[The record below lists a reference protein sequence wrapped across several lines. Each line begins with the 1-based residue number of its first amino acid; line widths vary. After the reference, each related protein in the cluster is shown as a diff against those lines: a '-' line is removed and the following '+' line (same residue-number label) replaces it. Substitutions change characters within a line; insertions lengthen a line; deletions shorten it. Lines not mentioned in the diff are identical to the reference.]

1 VNDRPSAL
9 ATAVV
14 LALILAGG
22 WGLRT
27 AYLSHVQ
34 AKPGFAWADPDG
46 YTRQAR
52 SLVTEDGR
60 WRWSWDVVHYE
71 WNSRIWVLPPGYQV
85 VLSWFARERAAFPGN
100 AARFNILLSTL
111 LCGLLFWIAARL
123 HSRRAG
129 LVAAA
134 IGAVWLPQVS
144 GAPFFFQEQ
153 LYVPLLA
160 LSFALAIEAWTRESK
175 GPLFALAGLT
185 FGLTALTRAMPFY
198 FVPIAAAAFL
208 MGSPDRRA
216 GWSRALWFVA
226 GFVVVVLPYVVW
238 VSIAHGQLILI
249 DNHGPIEADRF
260 AASRT
265 ATTPGVVDAVRLVV
279 TQAISAPAA
288 FAAAKWDMLRGMFQV
303 QGGRWL
309 QYYGDAPSAQSAELW
324 KWTAHVCTDLL
335 FVVATIL
342 APLGVVLARRTR
354 EAVLLALWPPV
365 LVVLSVIASYAG
377 ARYRAGLEPHVIV
390 LASVVLAGAWRRP
403 SRVGLGL
410 ALGACLGMAAI
421 VLPQV
426 PRSLAARAQYAIAP
440 WDGTAPGATTTA
452 TGAAGLNILPR
463 AGSVTFSIAL
473 VDGTHTD
480 PVRAVVWVN
489 RERAAEVSIG
499 PSPQTIT
506 AASAGP
512 GFAYVEIEPL
522 TPEGQPPPRY
532 SVTLPR

>member
-1 VNDRPSAL
+1 MSDRPSAL

-14 LALILAGG
+14 LALILAGA

-27 AYLSHVQ
+27 AYLSHAQ
-34 AKPGFAWADPDG
+34 AKPGFAWADPDS

-52 SLVTEDGR
+52 SLVAEDGR

-85 VLSWFARERAAFPGN
+85 ALSWFARDRAAFPGN

-111 LCGLLFWIAARL
+111 LCGLLFWIAARI

-129 LVAAA
+129 LLAAA

-144 GAPFFFQEQ
+144 SGPFFFQEQ
-153 LYVPLLA
+153 LYLPLLA
-160 LSFALAIEAWTRESK
+160 LSFALAIEGWVRESK
-175 GPLFALAGLT
+175 GPLFALAGLV
-185 FGLTALTRAMPFY
+185 FGMTALTRAMPFY
-198 FVPIAAAAFL
+198 FVPIAAAAFIV
-208 MGSPDRRA
+208 GSSKRPL
-216 GWSRALWFVA
+216 GWRRALWFVA
-226 GFVVVVLPYVVW
+226 GFIVVVLPYVVW

-279 TQAISAPAA
+279 AQAVSAPSA
-288 FAAAKWDMLRGMFQV
+288 FVAAKWDMLRGMFQV

-309 QYYGDAPSAQSAELW
+309 QYYGDAPSARSAELW
-324 KWTAHVCTDLL
+324 KWTAHAGIDLL
-335 FVVATIL
+335 FVVTTVL
-342 APLGVVLARRTR
+342 APLGIVLARRTR
-354 EAVLLALWPPV
+354 EAALLALWPPV
-365 LVVLSVIASYAG
+365 LIVLSVIASYAG
-377 ARYRAGLEPHVIV
+377 ARYRAGFEPHVIV
-390 LASVVLAGAWRRP
+390 LAAVVLAGAWRRP
-403 SRVGLGL
+403 SRLEFGL
-410 ALGACLGMAAI
+410 ALCACVAVAAI

-426 PRSLAARAQYAIAP
+426 PRSLSAHAQYSIAP
-440 WDGTAPGATTTA
+440 WDGTAPGAATTA
-452 TGAAGLNILPR
+452 TGAAGLNILTR

-473 VDGTHTD
+473 VDGTRTD

-489 RERAAEVSIG
+489 RRHAADVSIG
-499 PSPQTIT
+499 PSPQTVT
-506 AASAGP
+506 AVSLGP

-522 TPEGQPPPRY
+522 TPEGQPPPKY

>member
-1 VNDRPSAL
+1 VSDRPSAL
-9 ATAVV
+9 ATVVV
-14 LALILAGG
+14 LALILAGA

-27 AYLSHVQ
+27 AYLFHAQ

-52 SLVTEDGR
+52 SLVAEDGH

-71 WNSRIWVLPPGYQV
+71 WNYRTWVLPPGYQV
-85 VLSWFARERAAFPGN
+85 ALSWFARDRAAFPAN

-111 LCGLLFWIAARL
+111 LCGLLFWIAARI

-129 LVAAA
+129 LVAAT
-134 IGAVWLPQVS
+134 IGAVWLPHVS

-153 LYVPLLA
+153 LYLPLLA
-160 LSFALAIEAWTRESK
+160 LSFALAIEAWVCESK
-175 GPLFALAGLT
+175 GPLFALAGLV

-198 FVPIAAAAFL
+198 FVPIAGAAFVF
-208 MGSPDRRA
+208 GSSNRPA
-216 GWSRALWFVA
+216 GWRRALWFVA
-226 GFVVVVLPYVVW
+226 GFIVVVLPYVVW
-238 VSIAHGQLILI
+238 VSAAHGQLILI
-249 DNHGPIEADRF
+249 DNHGPIEMDRF
-260 AASRT
+260 AAERT
-265 ATTPGVVDAVRLVV
+265 SDTPGVVDTVRLLVSQV
-279 TQAISAPAA
+279 IGEPLR

-309 QYYGDAPSAQSAELW
+309 QYYGDAPSARSAELW
-324 KWTAHVCTDLL
+324 KWTAHAGIDLL
-335 FVVATIL
+335 FVLTTIL

-365 LVVLSVIASYAG
+365 VVALSVIASYAG
-377 ARYRAGLEPHVIV
+377 ARYRSGLEPHMIV
-390 LASVVLAGAWRRP
+390 LAAVVLSGSWRRP
-403 SRVGLGL
+403 SRIW
-410 ALGACLGMAAI
+410 LGAAFCACLAMSAI

-426 PRSLAARAQYAIAP
+426 PRSLAARAQYAITP

-452 TGAAGLNILPR
+452 TGASGLNILPR

-473 VDGTHTD
+473 VDGTRTE

-489 RERAAEVSIG
+489 RQRAADASIG
-499 PSPQTIT
+499 PSPQTVT
-506 AASAGP
+506 VASARP
-512 GFAYVEIEPL
+512 GFAYVEIEPV
-522 TPEGQPPPRY
+522 TPAGQPPPKY